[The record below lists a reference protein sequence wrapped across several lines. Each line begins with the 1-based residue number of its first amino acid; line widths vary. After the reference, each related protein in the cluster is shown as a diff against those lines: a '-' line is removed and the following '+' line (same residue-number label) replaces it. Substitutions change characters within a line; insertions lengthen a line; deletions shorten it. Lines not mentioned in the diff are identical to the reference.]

1 MQSIICK
8 ILLFFKVSYI
18 KGCEAVPTKDVFASL
33 AHHLRAASVPLYR
46 DGAHG
51 APLDVL
57 RLGPR
62 HPHGD
67 VPHQPRLGAQ
77 HSGAALTHESR
88 AILCAGEAR
97 VPGAGAEGTELLDAG
112 GAGDGHPLGLVTGA
126 DVADGVTTRLGT
138 PRPVSVQR
146 HLCKYHSVT
155 IICTICH
162 YVWARP
168 ADIYLFAMPNNLPVF
183 SLKVLC
189 FSIN

>member
-1 MQSIICK
+1 MQYIICL
-8 ILLFFKVSYI
+8 ILLSKSLSYI

-33 AHHLRAASVPLYR
+33 AHHLRAASIPLYR
-46 DGAHG
+46 DSAHG

-77 HSGAALTHESR
+77 HPGASLTHESC
-88 AILCAGEAR
+88 AILSAGEAR
-97 VPGAGAEGTELLDAG
+97 VPGAGAEGAELLDTG

-126 DVADGVTTRLGT
+126 DVADSVTTSLGT
-138 PRPVSVQR
+138 PGPVSVQR

-155 IICTICH
+155 
-162 YVWARP
+162 
-168 ADIYLFAMPNNLPVF
+168 NLHDM
-183 SLKVLC
+183 SLCLGLLPD
-189 FSIN
+189 